1 MGKVKPKILVLA
13 SLVVISALVYPV
25 IAQSTTISIEDVE
38 VVPGGSATVP
48 IYIYAVTDPDGVGT
62 VQLDLLYNSS
72 VVQITD
78 TDDSNSNFIIVTP
91 NVDNTNGIFTLG
103 GMHIGAPPGPTGD
116 VRAIDVTFTA
126 VGTAGEGS
134 LLNITATLLK
144 DATSQQ
150 NDITHDV
157 DDGNFTIKENN
168 PPMPNITS
176 PQDGD
181 TLSGPVVI
189 EEIDESGEEDIVYN
203 LFEYYYD
210 ENCDCVDND
219 GNEWLE
225 IGNDTDGTDG
235 WSVNWDTAAR
245 SDCCYMIRAT
255 MGDEQGQTGQDEIN
269 VVLSNHDPVPVIT
282 NPQDGDILSGVVTIE
297 EVDASVDNGAD
308 IVYNLFEYYYDE
320 SCDCV
325 DNDGNEWLEIGNDTD
340 GTDGWKVNWDTAQHP
355 DCCYMIRATM
365 GDKHGRTGTTE
376 INVKI
381 DNTPPVVTN
390 ANATPLIIPED
401 TDNDPRWGENATLNV
416 TVNDHSSVSVTINLS
431 AIGGP
436 AVQPMTNIE
445 GNIWSVTTNASNG
458 TAGWNGTAY
467 EPYQLQVNAT
477 DLVGKSNISVSI
489 GLMVMKNGD
498 VNEDGSVDFADVTY
512 LANHVVGTAGYESME
527 DNVADVNGDTLVNFA
542 DATYLANHVV
552 GTAGYEELK

>member
-1 MGKVKPKILVLA
+1 MKWEILAVA
-13 SLVVISALVYPV
+13 SLVVISMLVYPV
-25 IAQSTTISIEDVE
+25 IALSTTISIEDIE
-38 VVPGGSATVP
+38 VAPGGSATVP
-48 IYIYAVTDPDGVGT
+48 IYIYDVTDPDGVGT
-62 VQLDLLYNSS
+62 VQLDLLYNASM
-72 VVQITD
+72 VQITG

-116 VRAIDVTFTA
+116 VRVIDVTFTA
-126 VGTAGEGS
+126 VGSAGDES
-134 LLNITATLLK
+134 LLNIANTLLK
-144 DATSQQ
+144 DATAQQ
-150 NDITHDV
+150 NDIPHDV
-157 DDGNFTIKENN
+157 DDGNFTIEVNN
-168 PPMPNITS
+168 PPVPKITN
-176 PQDGD
+176 PQDGA
-181 TLSGPVVI
+181 TLSGLVTI
-189 EEIDESGEEDIVYN
+189 EEIDESGEGDIVYN

-219 GNEWLE
+219 ENEWHE
-225 IGNDTDGTDG
+225 IGNDTSPAGG
-235 WSVNWDTAAR
+235 WSVEWDTTAR
-245 SDCCYMIRAT
+245 PDCCYMVRAT

-282 NPQDGDILSGVVTIE
+282 NPQDGDTLSGVVTIE
-297 EVDASVDNGAD
+297 EVDDSFDNGAD
-308 IVYNLFEYYYDE
+308 IVYNLFKYYYDE
-320 SCDCV
+320 NCDCV
-325 DNDGNEWLEIGNDTD
+325 DNDENEWHEIGNDTSPA
-340 GTDGWKVNWDTAQHP
+340 GGWSVGWNTTQYP

-390 ANATPLIIPED
+390 GNATPLVIPDD
-401 TDNDPRWGENATLNV
+401 TDNEPKWGENATLNV
-416 TVNDHSSVSVTINLS
+416 TVNDHSSVYVTINLS

-477 DLVGKSNISVSI
+477 DITGKSNISVSI
-489 GLMVMKNGD
+489 ESLVMNNGD

-512 LANHVVGTAGYESME
+512 LANHVVSTAGYESME
-527 DNVADVNGDTLVNFA
+527 DTVADVNGDSFVDFA

-552 GTAGYEELK
+552 STAGYEELK